1 MSLNNE
7 GKIELYRRMYL
18 ARKFEESLDKLFA
31 ENKLAGWI
39 HSCKGHESTGAA
51 ISLILKKS
59 DYLVPYHRSRSS
71 ILGRGLAAKHL
82 LAEIMGKKTGCCNGV
97 GGEAHI
103 MDPVTN
109 IYGTGGII
117 GSNIPIGVG
126 LAYSSKLS
134 KNNNVVICGFGEG
147 GSNRGAF
154 HEALNM
160 AAIWDLPIVFVC
172 ENNYY
177 AEFSPQHEQMKI
189 ENVAD
194 RAASYGMEGIII
206 DGYDPL
212 ECHHVIEKAVSH
224 ARNGKGPTLI
234 EAKTYRLK
242 GHYEGDPMN
251 YRSKE
256 EMEKW
261 AKRDPVLIFKKQL
274 LDTSLTDLQ
283 TLERLEAIVND
294 EIDEAVEFALN
305 SEYPSQ
311 SEVLANVYA

>member
-7 GKIELYRRMYL
+7 EKIELYRRMYL
-18 ARKFEESLDKLFA
+18 SRKFEDALDKLFA

-39 HSCKGHESTGAA
+39 HSCKGHESTGSA
-51 ISLILKKS
+51 ISLILKEN

-71 ILGRGLAAKHL
+71 ILGRGLAAKFL
-82 LAEIMGKKTGCCNGV
+82 LAEIMGKKTGCCNGF

-109 IYGTGGII
+109 VYGTGGII

-134 KNNNVVICGFGEG
+134 DDNKVVICGFGEG
-147 GSNRGAF
+147 GSNRGTF
-154 HEALNM
+154 HEAINM
-160 AAIWDLPIVFVC
+160 ASIWDLPIVFIC

-177 AEFSPQHEQMKI
+177 AEFSPQHEQMKL

-194 RAASYGMEGIII
+194 RAVAYGIEGIVI

-212 ECHHVIEKAVSH
+212 ECYEVIEKAVEK
-224 ARNGKGPTLI
+224 ARSGKGPTLI

-242 GHYEGDPMN
+242 GHYEGDPME
-251 YRSKE
+251 YRTKE
-256 EMEKW
+256 EVEKW
-261 AKRDPVLIFKKQL
+261 AKRDPIVTFKKEL
-274 LDTSLTDLQ
+274 LDTSIIDLQ
-283 TLERLEAIVND
+283 TIERLEKAIDD
-294 EIDEAVEFALN
+294 EIEEAVEFALN

-311 SEVLANVYA
+311 SDVLSNVYA